1 MNVNDDH
8 KRSEGCGRRQ
18 DKVPTTEP
26 RLANELKWRFG
37 QFLDRRQRKRD
48 DGTAVRANG
57 KVRER
62 LLLQMRRQSVFDEG
76 AELIRVWM
84 LPGLEEF
91 AHSESDAS
99 VGALSFLS
107 KNEAD

>member
-1 MNVNDDH
+1 LN
-8 KRSEGCGRRQ
+8 
-18 DKVPTTEP
+18 
-26 RLANELKWRFG
+26 WRFG
-37 QFLDRRQRKRD
+37 QFLYRRQRKRD
-48 DGTAVRANG
+48 DGAAVPADG

-62 LLLQMRRQSVFDEG
+62 LLLQMRRQSMFDECV
-76 AELIRVWM
+76 ELVRVWM

-99 VGALSFLS
+99 LGTLSFLS